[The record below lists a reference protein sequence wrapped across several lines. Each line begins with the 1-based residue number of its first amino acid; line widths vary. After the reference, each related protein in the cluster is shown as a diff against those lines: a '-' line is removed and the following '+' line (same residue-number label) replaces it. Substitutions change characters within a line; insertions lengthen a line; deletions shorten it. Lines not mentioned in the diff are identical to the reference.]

1 MSRQPA
7 DLEFYILADLA
18 INGGKQRRSL
28 RCRSRMCR
36 RLEQRGLNISVGG
49 LYTKVSKMICDG
61 LVLES
66 RIKQPSNYWERT
78 VQLLDLTD
86 EGKTLL
92 AMRAESLLK
101 SIDLLA
107 GLAQEGLEGLERI
120 KVEENRD
127 VDDQTH

>member
-1 MSRQPA
+1 
-7 DLEFYILADLA
+7 
-18 INGGKQRRSL
+18 
-28 RCRSRMCR
+28 MCR